1 MGVLLYKQL
10 MAELQRIA
18 KQELRKATS
27 DWDPCKDSV
36 SITEESAP
44 RLFKVHPPPPASSA

>member
-44 RLFKVHPPPPASSA
+44 RLFKVHPPPPGE